1 MNFSN
6 ENISP
11 NDLPSI
17 EDVQFYPLERSY
29 LKAQRI
35 TLILSVMLFVIAG
48 FLVFYFSK
56 KLQTPLIICST
67 IAVFIFL
74 SVLTW
79 IGDGIGFRYSGYAL
93 RSKDILFRRGW
104 LIRKARVVP
113 LNRVQHVSVQSGPIE
128 RRFGLASVSI
138 YTAGSGSSDFTIKG
152 ITEEKAQQIK
162 EWISNQLNGDIN
174 D

>member
-17 EDVQFYPLERSY
+17 EDIQFYTLERSY

-35 TLILSVMLFVIAG
+35 ALVLSVIVFVIAG
-48 FLVFYFSK
+48 VLVFYFIK
-56 KLQTPLIICST
+56 KLQTPVLIYST
-67 IAVFIFL
+67 IAVFIFF
-74 SVLTW
+74 SVLSW
-79 IGDGIGFRYSGYAL
+79 IGNGIGFRYSGYAL
-93 RSKDILFRRGW
+93 RDKDILFRRGW

-128 RRFGLASVSI
+128 RRLGLASVSI
-138 YTAGSGSSDFTIKG
+138 FTAGSGSADFTIKG

-162 EWISNQLNGDIN
+162 DWISNQLNGAIN